1 MEVTAGITVGPSKSA
16 LLLRLEACIWIFHK
30 VNSAKTGSRESD
42 RAKTRRQQRP
52 GLLSGGGRRTV
63 ATAAGTS
70 VVT

>member
-16 LLLRLEACIWIFHK
+16 LLRLEACIWIFHK